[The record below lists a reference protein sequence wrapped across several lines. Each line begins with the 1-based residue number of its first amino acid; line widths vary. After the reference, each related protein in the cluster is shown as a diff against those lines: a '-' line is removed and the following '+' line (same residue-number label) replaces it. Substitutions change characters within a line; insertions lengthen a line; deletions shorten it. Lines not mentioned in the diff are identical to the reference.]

1 MHLLLPLFVILHSFL
16 LNDGSLNPLFPSEN
30 DYTHKLIV
38 DEDNPSQYVLF
49 WKMIN
54 DDEIQFEA
62 HCRTNGWLGLGI
74 SSNSGMEGADLAIG
88 WVKDGVA
95 VLKVRLCF
103 SLLTKLN

>member
-74 SSNSGMEGADLAIG
+74 SSNSGMEGADLASG
-88 WVKDGVA
+88 WVK
-95 VLKVRLCF
+95 RWCC
-103 SLLTKLN
+103 